1 MTSIAE
7 RFPGHFGCLDSE
19 CPRVQ
24 RKVSLI
30 VSFIFMK
37 FLTFYE
43 AIVLIGGNGRNC
55 TVPMCPSYGNIF
67 YKNCNRNVTYHKIP
81 SPEPERKNLLL
92 RRIKRDENSL
102 FKIRKYCIKCKL
114 VVVPLSL

>member
-1 MTSIAE
+1 MTSTAE
-7 RFPGHFGCLDSE
+7 DSGGHFGCLDSE

-30 VSFIFMK
+30 ISFIFMK

-43 AIVLIGGNGRNC
+43 AIILIGGNDRNC
-55 TVPMCPSYGNIF
+55 TVPMCPSFGDIF
-67 YKNCNRNVTYHKIP
+67 DENRNRNVTYHKIP
-81 SPEPERKNLLL
+81 SPEPERKNLL

-102 FKIRKYCIKCKL
+102 FKIRKYFRRDVL
-114 VVVPLSL
+114 V